1 VAGVNSPLFLLG
13 LGGTGERAGFRSPLP
28 VPPLGAD
35 AEERAGFASPL
46 PFYFGYAGE
55 FIPPEPEPVRVP
67 SRGGNNQQYD
77 EDEEVLAVI
86 MAAALHRVG
95 GKTH

>member
-1 VAGVNSPLFLLG
+1 MAGFNSPLFLLG
-13 LGGTGERAGFRSPLP
+13 LGGTGEKAGFRSPLP
-28 VPPLGAD
+28 IPPLGAD

-55 FIPPEPEPVRVP
+55 FIPPDPEPTGRVQL
-67 SRGGNNQQYD
+67 RGGSRIFE